1 MAYFQGRTVS
11 FREGISLYYHLYLS
25 TSKSLKK
32 TCKLSVSTPAPTKC
46 WEIPTFLP
54 GFSPCPPPS
63 CEPLVNGPSE
73 ACHPSR
79 HRSRHPNSVGEG
91 RSQILNHSLFF
102 SVPKKNEDEDNKNY
116 LVWNGLTEN
125 TPKMMWISIAF
136 FDHLIFGMA
145 LKKKKQTSLKV
156 EGKDY
161 LQQKRRRGIY
171 NTHHTGFPRVFR
183 TLWCRRVVGP
193 CRDVRT
199 SATHPGR
206 AKNWSNVK
214 NTPEVTPKLL
224 NFHFGHVQDPRK
236 EKKQKHGTLR
246 KLACFLSGK
255 NI

>member
-79 HRSRHPNSVGEG
+79 HRSRHPNSAGEG

-102 SVPKKNEDEDNKNY
+102 SVPKKNEDEDNSRSSY
-116 LVWNGLTEN
+116 FWNG
-125 TPKMMWISIAF
+125 F
-136 FDHLIFGMA
+136 
-145 LKKKKQTSLKV
+145 KKKKQTSLKV

-183 TLWCRRVVGP
+183 TL
-193 CRDVRT
+193 
-199 SATHPGR
+199 
-206 AKNWSNVK
+206 
-214 NTPEVTPKLL
+214 
-224 NFHFGHVQDPRK
+224 
-236 EKKQKHGTLR
+236 
-246 KLACFLSGK
+246 
-255 NI
+255 